1 MDKGIKSPDRRKRH
15 FFRHPLNYVQQKH
28 LAYKA
33 RPKKGTAP
41 HTHTQTRSYTQKIAG
56 LLKNA
61 TRIEKPKMPS
71 FKRNNRLDHSSTTNL
86 SMPMATD
93 KCSIPTICINVS
105 ETNNNT
111 IDSLSSP
118 PVRPNLLQCLPEI
131 LTDIELNGEKTK
143 MNHNLSEAFVKG
155 DLYKP
160 YIFGKLSIFRQK
172 TGRILR
178 GVFFI

>member
-1 MDKGIKSPDRRKRH
+1 
-15 FFRHPLNYVQQKH
+15 
-28 LAYKA
+28 
-33 RPKKGTAP
+33 
-41 HTHTQTRSYTQKIAG
+41 
-56 LLKNA
+56 
-61 TRIEKPKMPS
+61 MPS

-178 GVFFI
+178 GVFFIQVVVVEDGRKKLLKLRTKVGVEQIAEGGGGGG